1 MKKIFIALLL
11 LPLGVLQS
19 QEVDEAY
26 LKSLP
31 DSVRQD
37 VIERMSKKEDLEEP
51 TYRRPSSDTEK
62 PSNEQDKEDDK
73 VERFG
78 QNFFNTVQSSFMPI
92 NEPNLSSSYI
102 LDFGD
107 VLEIQLIGQKNSI
120 DSYPIARDGSINM
133 PGIGK
138 IILSG
143 LSISDASSL
152 IKNKVQNAYI
162 GAQSFIT
169 LKYIRDISILIAGN
183 AFSPGIYTLN
193 GNSNMLHALHM
204 AGGIDDIGSYRDISL
219 IRSGKVIDVLD
230 VYEVLI
236 HGKHNL
242 NKGLRSG
249 DSIVVNPVINT
260 VSIESGVLRPG
271 NYELKD
277 GESVR
282 DLINYANGFNKE
294 ANTETITLKRLSG
307 NNIVSLNI
315 KNDELNSTK
324 LQDGDSVYITENKIS
339 KVFIEGAVRNPGKYL
354 IPTGTK
360 LSELISISGG
370 YDSSAYPFAGYLE
383 NKKALEINRL
393 SKEKLYDAFLNNLI
407 TNASSLSGVGD
418 EKNVGLITE
427 QIKNAE
433 VTGRIIAEFDL
444 DIIKSNPTLDTN
456 LEDGDRVIIPNI
468 TQQVYIQG
476 EVSNPGAVRYA
487 AGKDIE
493 YYLNSAGGTLNNA
506 DIDNLFIVH
515 PNGETENLTY
525 KSSLS
530 FIMSDNDQ
538 QLIYPGSIIYI
549 PQTTDL
555 TNSLQAASI
564 WAPIISSIALSVT
577 SLSVLNNN

>member
-11 LPLGVLQS
+11 LPIGVLQS

-62 PSNEQDKEDDK
+62 PRNEQDKKDER

-120 DSYPIARDGSINM
+120 DSYPIARDGSINI

-143 LSISDASSL
+143 LSINDASSL

-260 VSIESGVLRPG
+260 VSIESGVMRPG

-294 ANTETITLKRLSG
+294 ANIETITLKRLSG

-315 KNDELNSTK
+315 KNDEINSTK

-339 KVFIEGAVRNPGKYL
+339 KVSIEGAVRNPGKYL

-360 LSELISISGG
+360 LSELISIAGG

-383 NKKALEINRL
+383 NKKALEINKL

-407 TNASSLSGVGD
+407 TNASSVSGVGD

-433 VTGRIIAEFDL
+433 ITGRIIAEFDL
-444 DIIKSNPTLDTN
+444 DIIKSNPGLDTN

-549 PQTTDL
+549 PQTTNL

>member
-1 MKKIFIALLL
+1 
-11 LPLGVLQS
+11 
-19 QEVDEAY
+19 
-26 LKSLP
+26 
-31 DSVRQD
+31 
-37 VIERMSKKEDLEEP
+37 MSKKEDLEEP

>member
-11 LPLGVLQS
+11 FPLVALQS

-62 PSNEQDKEDDK
+62 PSNEQDKKDNRL
-73 VERFG
+73 ERFG

-120 DSYPIARDGSINM
+120 DSYPIARDGSINI

-143 LSISDASSL
+143 LSINDASSL

-249 DSIVVNPVINT
+249 DSIVVNPLINT
-260 VSIESGVLRPG
+260 ISIESGVLRPG

-294 ANTETITLKRLSG
+294 ANIEAITLKRLSG

-339 KVFIEGAVRNPGKYL
+339 KVSIEGAVRNPGKYL

-360 LSELISISGG
+360 LSELISIAGG

-383 NKKALEINRL
+383 NKKALEINKL

-407 TNASSLSGVGD
+407 TNASSVSGVGN

-433 VTGRIIAEFDL
+433 ITGRIIAEFDL
-444 DIIKSNPTLDTN
+444 DIIKSNPSLDTN
-456 LEDGDRVIIPNI
+456 LEDGDKVIIPNI

-549 PQTTDL
+549 PQTTNL

>member
-1 MKKIFIALLL
+1 MKKTFIALLL
-11 LPLGVLQS
+11 LTQGVLQS
-19 QEVDEAY
+19 QEIDEAY

-37 VIERMSKKEDLEEP
+37 VIERISKKEGLEEP
-51 TYRRPSSDTEK
+51 TYRRPSSSIEK
-62 PSNEQDKEDDK
+62 PDNEKGDEDVK
-73 VERFG
+73 IERFG
-78 QNFFNTVQSSFMPI
+78 QNFFDTVQSSFMPI

-107 VLEIQLIGQKNSI
+107 VLEIQLIGQKDSI
-120 DSYPIARDGSINM
+120 DSYPIARDGSINI

-143 LSISDASSL
+143 LSISDASAL

-169 LKYIRDISILIAGN
+169 LKNIRDISILIAGN

-193 GNSNMLHALHM
+193 GNSNMLHALHI
-204 AGGIDDIGSYRDISL
+204 AGGIDNIGSYRDISL
-219 IRSGKVIDVLD
+219 IRNGEVIDSLD

-236 HGKHNL
+236 DGKHNL

-249 DSIVVNPVINT
+249 DSIVVNPLINM

-277 GESVR
+277 GESVM
-282 DLINYANGFNKE
+282 DIIKYANGLNKE
-294 ANTETITLKRLSG
+294 ADIETITLKRLSG
-307 NNIVSLNI
+307 IKIVSIDLN
-315 KNDELNSTK
+315 KDELNSIK
-324 LQDGDSVYITENKIS
+324 LQDGDSIYITENKIN
-339 KVFIEGAVRNPGKYL
+339 KVTIEGAVRNPGKYL
-354 IPTGTK
+354 VPTGTK
-360 LSELISISGG
+360 LSELITIAGG
-370 YDSSAYPFAGYLE
+370 YDSAAYPFAGYLE
-383 NKKALEINRL
+383 NKKALEINKL
-393 SKEKLYDAFLNNLI
+393 SKEKLYDAFINSLI
-407 TNASSLSGVGD
+407 SNISSVNGSGD
-418 EKNVGLITE
+418 DKNIGLITE

-433 VTGRIIAEFDL
+433 TTGRIIAEFNL
-444 DIIKSNPTLDTN
+444 DVIKSNPNLDTS
-456 LEDGDRVIIPNI
+456 LEDGDKIIIPNM

-476 EVSNPGAVRYA
+476 EVSNPGAVRYVP
-487 AGKDIE
+487 GQSIE
-493 YYLNSAGGTLNNA
+493 FYLNNAGGALNNA

-515 PNGETENLTY
+515 PNGETQNLTP

-530 FIMSDNDQ
+530 FIMADNTK

-549 PQTTDL
+549 PQSTDL
-555 TNSLQAASI
+555 TNSIQVASI
-564 WAPIISSIALSVT
+564 WAPIISSIALSIT

>member
-1 MKKIFIALLL
+1 
-11 LPLGVLQS
+11 
-19 QEVDEAY
+19 
-26 LKSLP
+26 
-31 DSVRQD
+31 
-37 VIERMSKKEDLEEP
+37 
-51 TYRRPSSDTEK
+51 
-62 PSNEQDKEDDK
+62 
-73 VERFG
+73 
-78 QNFFNTVQSSFMPI
+78 
-92 NEPNLSSSYI
+92 
-102 LDFGD
+102 
-107 VLEIQLIGQKNSI
+107 
-120 DSYPIARDGSINM
+120 M

-260 VSIESGVLRPG
+260 VSIESGVMRPG

-294 ANTETITLKRLSG
+294 ANIETITLKRLSG

-315 KNDELNSTK
+315 KNDEINSTK

-339 KVFIEGAVRNPGKYL
+339 KVSIEGAVRNPGKYL

-360 LSELISISGG
+360 LSELISIAGG

-383 NKKALEINRL
+383 NKKALEINKL

-407 TNASSLSGVGD
+407 TNASSVSGVGD

-433 VTGRIIAEFDL
+433 ITGRIIAEFDL
-444 DIIKSNPTLDTN
+444 DIIKSNPGLDTN

-549 PQTTDL
+549 PQTTNL

>member
-62 PSNEQDKEDDK
+62 PRNEQDKKDER

-120 DSYPIARDGSINM
+120 ESYPIARYGSINM

-236 HGKHNL
+236 H
-242 NKGLRSG
+242 
-249 DSIVVNPVINT
+249 
-260 VSIESGVLRPG
+260 VSIILIRVL
-271 NYELKD
+271 D
-277 GESVR
+277 QV
-282 DLINYANGFNKE
+282 
-294 ANTETITLKRLSG
+294 
-307 NNIVSLNI
+307 
-315 KNDELNSTK
+315 
-324 LQDGDSVYITENKIS
+324 
-339 KVFIEGAVRNPGKYL
+339 
-354 IPTGTK
+354 
-360 LSELISISGG
+360 
-370 YDSSAYPFAGYLE
+370 
-383 NKKALEINRL
+383 
-393 SKEKLYDAFLNNLI
+393 
-407 TNASSLSGVGD
+407 
-418 EKNVGLITE
+418 
-427 QIKNAE
+427 
-433 VTGRIIAEFDL
+433 IA
-444 DIIKSNPTLDTN
+444 
-456 LEDGDRVIIPNI
+456 
-468 TQQVYIQG
+468 
-476 EVSNPGAVRYA
+476 
-487 AGKDIE
+487 
-493 YYLNSAGGTLNNA
+493 
-506 DIDNLFIVH
+506 
-515 PNGETENLTY
+515 
-525 KSSLS
+525 
-530 FIMSDNDQ
+530 
-538 QLIYPGSIIYI
+538 
-549 PQTTDL
+549 
-555 TNSLQAASI
+555 
-564 WAPIISSIALSVT
+564 
-577 SLSVLNNN
+577 

>member
-37 VIERMSKKEDLEEP
+37 VIERMSIKEDLEEP

-120 DSYPIARDGSINM
+120 DSYPIARDGSINI

-249 DSIVVNPVINT
+249 DSIVVNPLINT
-260 VSIESGVLRPG
+260 VSIESGVMRPG

-294 ANTETITLKRLSG
+294 ANIETITLKRLSG

-360 LSELISISGG
+360 LSELISIAGG

-383 NKKALEINRL
+383 NKKALEINKL